1 MIVVSAADRVARAAD
16 MPVVKAQP
24 VDYVER
30 CTQYGN
36 GWIRYPGTAYCIK
49 LAAKATFDVDT
60 AGRQDVL
67 VLQQNQGGTNTHYLQ
82 TFVRRDQQDDFGYG
96 TNVSFGAMT
105 RTQTAFGTLASSA
118 QFGFGQTSG
127 LDGGNAKTPASALG
141 PGDGVTFK
149 NSNTIF
155 GGNIS
160 FSWGP
165 LGNIAMG
172 RFTSEYVYMGQG
184 DFANNGY
191 GIPSLRSNH
200 LYYQWNSSGSNNDPV
215 GWTLQIA
222 AEDPA
227 AHSDG
232 GQWGP
237 KERGLDGCVSVTSP
251 HDTSCV
257 PTGTDNAIHANG
269 FGSVAV
275 TRGPFRMP
283 DIVPNVRW
291 LDDEIGSFFTAF
303 ALHSIDRQVQAGTLL
318 SSAFGLNTNC
328 NGPGVSAGIAVGGC
342 TNGAAFHSIG
352 WGNLY
357 ALNLNLPKTPGYA
370 PFARDYI
377 LTEVTFSNGAMQEGG
392 FHPSKHVRCGSP
404 PFTNCGLLIDDS
416 DAVAIALPGGGL
428 FLEKERFAVW
438 NFEYKHYLTSCTDP
452 DWCWNY
458 HANSS
463 LGWIRP
469 GPIARNTDWTKGGV
483 GNYFGQAYEF
493 GLHYGVA
500 ELNMEVEADIT
511 YWHATQDVAH
521 DPGVAPTPLPQ
532 SINPNGGN
540 WIFSI
545 NFSRNFG
552 GALGKNLA
560 GF

>member
-1 MIVVSAADRVARAAD
+1 MIVVTGADRAVRAAD
-16 MPVVKAQP
+16 MPVVKANP

-49 LAAKATFDVDT
+49 LAAKATFDADT
-60 AGRQDVL
+60 AGRKDML
-67 VLQQNQGGTNTHYLQ
+67 ILQQNQGKDAHYTQ
-82 TFVRRDQQDDFGYG
+82 TLVTKDQQDDFGYG

-127 LDGGNAKTPASALG
+127 LDGGNAKTPASAAG
-141 PGDGVTFK
+141 PGDGQTFK

-165 LGNIAMG
+165 LGNIAFG

-191 GIPSLRSNH
+191 GIPSIRSNH
-200 LYYQWNSSGSNNDPV
+200 AYYQWNSSGSNNDPV
-215 GWTLQIA
+215 GWTLQIS

-232 GQWGP
+232 GQWDNV
-237 KERGLDGCVSVTSP
+237 KNKGLDGTV
-251 HDTSCV
+251 
-257 PTGTDNAIHANG
+257 AANG
-269 FGSVAV
+269 FGSIAV

-303 ALHSIDRQVQAGTLL
+303 ALHSIDKQAVAGNPAGGATLPG
-318 SSAFGLNTNC
+318 AFGLNGACT
-328 NGPGVSAGIAVGGC
+328 GPGNVPVYSAC
-342 TNGAAFHSIG
+342 TNGQVVHGMG

-357 ALNLNLPKTPGYA
+357 ALHLNLPKVPGNA

-377 LTEVTFSNGAMQEGG
+377 LTEFTYGNGDMEEGG
-392 FHPSKHVRCGSP
+392 FHSSKHVRGGSP
-404 PFTNCGLLIDDS
+404 PFSDGGLMGDDG
-416 DAVAIALPGGGL
+416 DAIAIALPGGG
-428 FLEKERFAVW
+428 FMLEKEKYMVW

-452 DWCWNY
+452 DWCWNF

-463 LGWIRP
+463 LGWITP
-469 GPIARNTDWTKGGV
+469 GPIAQNTDWTKGGV
-483 GNYFGQAYEF
+483 GKYFGQAYEF

-511 YWHATQDVAH
+511 YWTHRQDLAH
-521 DPGVAPTPLPQ
+521 DPGVAPTPLPAGI
-532 SINPNGGN
+532 SKDSSN
-540 WIFSI
+540 WIFSLNI
-545 NFSRNFG
+545 SRNFG